1 MQNGRERIID
11 GAKHSRT
18 ARKTH
23 AGIQIKFSI
32 QYNCIFIFFIVQT
45 MEEESR
51 NG

>member
-32 QYNCIFIFFIVQT
+32 QYNCIIFFLVQT
-45 MEEESR
+45 MEEESG